1 MSDNIKACSFTGYRP
16 DKFDFVFS
24 ENSTEYRDFENKLVE
39 AVFTANGDGYTD
51 FYCGM
56 AHGFDIVAG
65 EAVELL
71 KKARPNKAR
80 LIAVVPFEK
89 QANAWTDEW
98 KKRYSKLLS
107 SADRIVYISRDYSK
121 ECYHKRNRYMVDN
134 SDTVIT
140 YFDGK
145 SGGTAATL
153 RYAKTQ
159 QKRIINIAE
168 IEDEQIYFSPY
179 IICDDEDI

>member
-1 MSDNIKACSFTGYRP
+1 MADLVKACSFTGYRP
-16 DKFDFVFS
+16 DKFDFDFRPS
-24 ENSTEYRDFENKLVE
+24 SPKYRDFENKLVE
-39 AVFTANGDGYTD
+39 AVFEINKEGYTD

-65 EAVELL
+65 EMVLLL
-71 KKARPNKAR
+71 KKAHPDSVR

-89 QANAWTDEW
+89 QASAWSDEW
-98 KKRYSKLLS
+98 KKRYSVLLS
-107 SADRIVYISRDYSK
+107 HADRVVYISREYNK
-121 ECYHKRNRYMVDN
+121 ECYHRRNRYMVDN

-153 RYAKTQ
+153 RYAKTK

-168 IEDEQIYFSPY
+168 IADEQIYFSPY

>member
-1 MSDNIKACSFTGYRP
+1 MSDKVKACSFTGYRP
-16 DKFDFVFS
+16 DKFEFDFS
-24 ENSTEYRDFENKLVE
+24 ENSAEYRDFENKLVE
-39 AVFTANGDGYTD
+39 AVFKINEEGYTD

-71 KKARPNKAR
+71 KKAHPDTVR
-80 LIAVVPFEK
+80 LIAVVPFTK
-89 QANAWTDEW
+89 QASAWSEEW
-98 KKRYSKLLS
+98 KKRYSLLLS
-107 SADRIVYISRDYSK
+107 HADRVVYISRDYSK
-121 ECYHKRNRYMVDN
+121 DCYHRRNRYMVDN

-140 YFDGK
+140 FFDGK

-153 RYAKTQ
+153 RYAKTK

>member
-1 MSDNIKACSFTGYRP
+1 MSDTIKACSFTGYRP
-16 DKFDFVFS
+16 DKFDFRFCEAS
-24 ENSTEYRDFENKLVE
+24 PEYRDFENKLVE
-39 AVFTANGDGYTD
+39 AVFEVSDEGYTD
-51 FYCGM
+51 FFCGM

-71 KKARPNKAR
+71 KKARPGKAR
-80 LIAVVPFEK
+80 LIAVIPFEK
-89 QANAWTDEW
+89 QANAWTEEW
-98 KKRYSKLLS
+98 KKRYSDLLS
-107 SADRIVYISRDYSK
+107 LADRVVYISREYSK
-121 ECYHKRNRYMVDN
+121 DCYHRRNRYMVDN

-140 YFDGK
+140 FFDGK

-153 RYAKTQ
+153 RYAKTK